1 MATRYTRKNTV
12 KCVFERDMRPSALE
26 VHRWIQSFLRLTVDQ
41 IDMIQ
46 LDTLENTVYVKL
58 ISLVA
63 YERILFER
71 QGQHE
76 LKLTDGR
83 ISKVHISAAGQMQT
97 TVRVFRVP
105 PEVPVTAITAALSKY
120 GKVLNQRREDWS
132 NNYVY
137 KVNNGITAVRMEIR
151 EAIPSFVMI
160 EGYRAQV
167 FYEGQARTCLACNS
181 TNHVKQDCPL
191 RRNRLQLET
200 IRQPEQQVRRIA
212 PAPPPECGEILTN
225 TDRSGNGNEE
235 SSIHLRQDGST
246 RWSEEIQE
254 VPETNI
260 VHSIDIPTPVCPIH
274 LDDQSFPALGAVEMK
289 RLNSGTTV
297 PGITTSKP
305 LTPVQQINDCDVST
319 EVERVASQQYP
330 LPESLSSSEVPVMT
344 DVQQVECHEPPL
356 VVGVQGETDND
367 PIETIRVIQNQK
379 TAEEELPEVTGN
391 CAKDQQ
397 ASGLARD
404 FVAENSRTIKSQQK
418 RKVSPVLKDFI
429 QPKAAP
435 LKGRSSRRK

>member
-1 MATRYTRKNTV
+1 M

-120 GKVLNQRREDWS
+120 GKVINQRREDWS
-132 NNYVY
+132 HNYVY

-167 FYEGQARTCLACNS
+167 IYEGQARTCLACNS

-191 RRNRLQLET
+191 RRNRLQLEAMQ
-200 IRQPEQQVRRIA
+200 QPEPQVRRID
-212 PAPPPECGEILTN
+212 PVPPQEYGENLTN
-225 TDRSGNGNEE
+225 PDRSANGYEVSTIN
-235 SSIHLRQDGST
+235 LQQDGAT
-246 RWSEEIQE
+246 RWSEVIDE
-254 VPETNI
+254 VPETDI
-260 VHSIDIPTPVCPIH
+260 DQAFDIPTPVCPIH
-274 LDDQSFPALGAVEMK
+274 LDDHSFPALGAVEMK
-289 RLNSGTTV
+289 RLKSGTTV
-297 PGITTSKP
+297 PGLSTSNS
-305 LTPVQQINDCDVST
+305 LTPVHQINECDTST
-319 EVERVASQQYP
+319 EEERVASQQYL
-330 LPESLSSSEVPVMT
+330 LPECLSSSEVPVMT
-344 DVQQVECHEPPL
+344 DVQQVVCHESPL
-356 VVGVQGETDND
+356 AVGVQEKTDND
-367 PIETIRVIQNQK
+367 TIGKIVVKQHQN
-379 TAEEELPEVTGN
+379 TVEEQLPEGSGN
-391 CAKDQQ
+391 GAKDQQ

-404 FVAENSRTIKSQQK
+404 FVAENSTTIKSPQK
-418 RKVSPVLKDFI
+418 RKLSPVLKDFI

-435 LKGRSSRRK
+435 FKGRSSTRKNIERRK